1 MRKFGLISAI
11 AATAALVT
19 ACGTGGGANQ
29 GGQKFDETLI
39 EKLSDDRF
47 AISVTADN
55 VDGYE
60 LSRCVAAA
68 YAESLRDAQGN
79 RIYAFVE
86 RQGGQLT
93 DTFRL
98 KDGVRTQTTT
108 GVQTFRLVNEGT
120 HDGRDV
126 MEVDKQL
133 ATCDRAGLPSGS

>member
-1 MRKFGLISAI
+1 M
-11 AATAALVT
+11 
-19 ACGTGGGANQ
+19 NQ

-39 EKLSDDRF
+39 EKLSEDRF

-98 KDGVRTQTTT
+98 RDGVRTQTTT

-133 ATCDRAGLPSGS
+133 ASCERSGLPSGS